1 MLERVVHW
9 LIALGALGWILGAV
23 IQLVR
28 YGSIM
33 APCCG

>member
-1 MLERVVHW
+1 MLERIVYW

-23 IQLVR
+23 IQLAT
-28 YGSIM
+28 YGSLT